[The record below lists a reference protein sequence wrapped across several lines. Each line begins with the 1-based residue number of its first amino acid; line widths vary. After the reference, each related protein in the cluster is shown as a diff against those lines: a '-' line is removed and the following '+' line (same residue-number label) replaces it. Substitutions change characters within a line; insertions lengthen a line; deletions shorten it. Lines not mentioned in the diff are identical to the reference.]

1 MAKEKPQNKHY
12 WKQRMAAL
20 EDDQYQ
26 HSAAYYKDVQRQYAR
41 ATNSIQMDISR
52 WYQRLADNNDI
63 SYAGAKK
70 LLKKN
75 EPDEFKWTVEDYIK
89 AGKENAIDQR
99 WMKELENASARHHIS
114 YLDAMKI
121 QMQQHAELLS
131 TEFEGG
137 MTDYLHKAYGQQ
149 YYHTAFEI
157 AKGTGAGTNLAQMD
171 SRKVDAIIKHPW
183 AQDGTNFSDR
193 IWTNK
198 DKLVRNLHTEL
209 TQNIIRGSSP
219 QKAIDSLSKTMDVSR
234 SQAGRLIMTE
244 SAAISS
250 VAQKDCLKGLGV
262 EKYEILATLDNL
274 TSQICQDLDG
284 KVFEMKEYEVGVTAP
299 DVYKRQV

>member
-1 MAKEKPQNKHY
+1 MAKEKPRNKHY
-12 WKQRMAAL
+12 WQQRMAAL

-26 HSAAYYKDVQRQYAR
+26 HSAVYYKDVQRQYAR

-70 LLKKN
+70 LLMKN
-75 EPDEFKWTVEDYIK
+75 ELDEFKWTVEDYIK

-157 AKGTGAGTNLAQMD
+157 AKGTGVGTNLAQMD
-171 SRKVDAIIKHPW
+171 TRKVDAISKHPW
-183 AQDGTNFSDR
+183 AQDGANFSDR
-193 IWTNK
+193 IC
-198 DKLVRNLHTEL
+198 
-209 TQNIIRGSSP
+209 
-219 QKAIDSLSKTMDVSR
+219 QKS
-234 SQAGRLIMTE
+234 
-244 SAAISS
+244 
-250 VAQKDCLKGLGV
+250 
-262 EKYEILATLDNL
+262 
-274 TSQICQDLDG
+274 
-284 KVFEMKEYEVGVTAP
+284 
-299 DVYKRQV
+299 